1 MQNPQ
6 GEFIDYRRGLLV
18 WGKTV
23 ERDNVALYALT
34 TRPAE
39 RNNAGRSS
47 KRMLLFIIVSVVAA
61 VVAIGAYQLLL
72 QKYYWGPKG
81 PPKKD
86 SQTKDPRRR

>member
-1 MQNPQ
+1 
-6 GEFIDYRRGLLV
+6 
-18 WGKTV
+18 
-23 ERDNVALYALT
+23 
-34 TRPAE
+34 
-39 RNNAGRSS
+39 
-47 KRMLLFIIVSVVAA
+47 MLLFIIVSVVAA